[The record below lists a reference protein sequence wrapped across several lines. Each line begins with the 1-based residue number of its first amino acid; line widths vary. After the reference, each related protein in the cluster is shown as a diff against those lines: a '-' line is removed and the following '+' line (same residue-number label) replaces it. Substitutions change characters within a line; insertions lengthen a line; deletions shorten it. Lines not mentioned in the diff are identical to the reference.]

1 MLSALKRSVQTTN
14 LPAAL
19 PLQALG
25 SFTILLFDID
35 GVIRDVAGSYR
46 RALQETVAHYSGW
59 RPDASDIDRL
69 KAEGSW
75 NTDWDASLELLR
87 RRVLGEPVPHGGGA
101 VGLDLFEIGALDVER

>member
-1 MLSALKRSVQTTN
+1 M
-14 LPAAL
+14 
-19 PLQALG
+19 QALG

-75 NTDWDASLELLR
+75 NNDWDASLELLR
-87 RRVLGEPVPHGGGA
+87 RRGGQP
-101 VGLDLFEIGALDVER
+101 GALLLRLAQADPVVAHWLQRWPASAASDLQPLLP

>member
-1 MLSALKRSVQTTN
+1 M
-14 LPAAL
+14 
-19 PLQALG
+19 QALG

-69 KAEGSW
+69 KAEG
-75 NTDWDASLELLR
+75 APAEHRLR
-87 RRVLGEPVPHGGGA
+87 AATGRRAGRGRAAPLSGSQ
-101 VGLDLFEIGALDVER
+101 